1 VGLLKGLRHTKARP
15 RCHPGIEPLRFRDV
29 HVIVNDE
36 GCQLPSGA
44 TVADLVATLGL
55 GARRVAV
62 EVNRALVPR
71 AEYGATALADGDAV
85 EIIHFVGGG

>member
-1 VGLLKGLRHTKARP
+1 
-15 RCHPGIEPLRFRDV
+15 V

-36 GCQLPSGA
+36 PRTLDAGM

-55 GARRVAV
+55 GPRRIAV
-62 EVNRALVPR
+62 EVNRAIVPR
-71 AEYGATALADGDAV
+71 AEYAATALHEGDAI